1 MSISIEAEKISK
13 EIGCVFFE
21 GTLQEL
27 NVDIEKGNIDKDAW
41 VFGLI
46 TPDRVTDTIQ
56 PDNPTIETTYPLSA
70 FVARQSNDPTND
82 HRTKDMMVIYDS
94 ALDLARTFIHKMSEL
109 EDVKQPP
116 ARVTYPIIDS
126 HQLNQSYG
134 LDMHLFGVGI
144 QCELIISEGKTGCEL

>member
-1 MSISIEAEKISK
+1 
-13 EIGCVFFE
+13 
-21 GTLQEL
+21 
-27 NVDIEKGNIDKDAW
+27 
-41 VFGLI
+41 
-46 TPDRVTDTIQ
+46 
-56 PDNPTIETTYPLSA
+56 
-70 FVARQSNDPTND
+70 
-82 HRTKDMMVIYDS
+82 
-94 ALDLARTFIHKMSEL
+94 MSEL